1 MSRERWGT
9 FSVVDHQHQRAFVA
23 DVLLYDR
30 LIIPFPS
37 GAEERARWISIGWD
51 PDRLDQNLK
60 ILGNTAIRVPWDQQK
75 RDVFETRFAA
85 AKRAAFDTKNLAHAK
100 QSNLDPFH
108 VTRTL
113 LAHEFLPDLP
123 KGVSKVWPLAA
134 YPSFNKYQEDTAL
147 ETRRRK
153 KAKERRQEKLVMV
166 LSHRFLV
173 PKDSR
178 KSDTKLLEQAVNLA
192 ARDDFKE
199 KRAHFYKW
207 QEDIIENDISDTKAI
222 EEMEESLK
230 KYNEVVRKA
239 TTDVYWKFG
248 FLVINVGLGL
258 AGASFGEPI
267 STTTALVNVLS
278 FAKMDRRPKIE
289 ANECEHAAFIHDVNK
304 NLKWT

>member
-134 YPSFNKYQEDTAL
+134 YPSFNKYQEDTI
-147 ETRRRK
+147 
-153 KAKERRQEKLVMV
+153 
-166 LSHRFLV
+166 
-173 PKDSR
+173 
-178 KSDTKLLEQAVNLA
+178 LLFAVIAIFRGSMENHKFFVNILP
-192 ARDDFKE
+192 
-199 KRAHFYKW
+199 
-207 QEDIIENDISDTKAI
+207 II
-222 EEMEESLK
+222 
-230 KYNEVVRKA
+230 VR
-239 TTDVYWKFG
+239 
-248 FLVINVGLGL
+248 NVHKM
-258 AGASFGEPI
+258 FHYIMPI
-267 STTTALVNVLS
+267 L
-278 FAKMDRRPKIE
+278 
-289 ANECEHAAFIHDVNK
+289 
-304 NLKWT
+304 